1 MPEVEFTDRF
11 IKAYKKLPVEIQKK
25 IQKSI
30 RLLGDDPTHPS
41 LRSKPIRGAPG
52 VYEASVDMNYRMT
65 YERLPGDV
73 LRMRVAGP
81 HDKALNNP

>member
-11 IKAYKKLPVEIQKK
+11 IKTYKKLPVEIQKK
-25 IQKSI
+25 VQKAVK
-30 RLLGDDPTHPS
+30 LLGDDPLHPS

-52 VYEASVDMNYRMT
+52 IYEASVDMNYRMT
-65 YERLPGDV
+65 YERLPGDI
-73 LRMRVAGP
+73 LRLRVIGP